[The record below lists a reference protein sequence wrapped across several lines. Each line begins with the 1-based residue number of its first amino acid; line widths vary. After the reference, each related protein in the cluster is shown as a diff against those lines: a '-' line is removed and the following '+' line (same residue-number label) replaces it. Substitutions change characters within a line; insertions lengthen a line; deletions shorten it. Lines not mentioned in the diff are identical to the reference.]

1 MLGSAGKEAQCSA
14 LQEALARGAGA
25 RSPSLPSPSR
35 KRWSVRVTQPMN
47 DKRWRWGLL
56 AACAL
61 VFGVVLSSIFDN
73 FGFGGMPWFGYWDDV
88 LALTGQPF
96 VGQATQVVA
105 GGAAARAGIRDGD
118 RIDLREHG
126 LYDRTSIVFQPVTSK
141 TATVI
146 VHRNGKTFIAR
157 VHPSTIYQGDVAIK
171 LPNTSLAMLAYLLAL
186 ACAFVI
192 ALRRWQTHEG
202 RCLCLTLLAI
212 SAETIGPVLL
222 AVPDGTLGSLKYA
235 ILGVVVCAQALLPVA
250 LAATFG
256 VRSPWRAA
264 VEAIAIIAAAL
275 TLAGYV
281 AATIGVLN
289 LSIDPMPFVNGVF
302 WQALGVAIFVIA
314 TIAVAIATAKTPQAD
329 RARTAWLLLPLP
341 IALAAATLATV
352 LEEFATSWVTYMSL
366 SAVSNGLL
374 LLGAGAVTFALLKRR
389 VLDLEFVVSRTL
401 VVATVSLI
409 VVAAFVLL
417 EWLLGS
423 AVAHVSRT
431 TGLIANA
438 GLALALGLSVNYI
451 HKRVDAFIE
460 ALFFRKRREDERA
473 LLDFSREAAY
483 VTDSDELVD
492 RAIET
497 VEHHTDA
504 RSGAILLDGAGAYT
518 VARSFGNGLSALV
531 GENDGAILALKT
543 WHRPL
548 DPHHYS
554 TSMEGALA
562 LPMLARG
569 RLLGVLLLGERA
581 GGEAYAPDEV
591 EALSQLAHGVGSA
604 MDALSIHAGDSIAA
618 LRESLASIAAE
629 IVSLGT
635 AIRAL
640 PDSIASELRRER
652 PH

>member
-1 MLGSAGKEAQCSA
+1 
-14 LQEALARGAGA
+14 
-25 RSPSLPSPSR
+25 
-35 KRWSVRVTQPMN
+35 MN
-47 DKRWRWGLL
+47 DKRWKWRLL

-61 VFGVVLSSIFDN
+61 VFVVLVSSFLNN
-73 FGFGGMPWFGYWDDV
+73 FGLGGKPWFGYWDDV
-88 LALTGQPF
+88 VALTNQPF
-96 VGQATQVVA
+96 VGETTQVVA

-146 VHRNGKTFIAR
+146 VHRAGKTFTAR
-157 VHPSTIYQGDVAIK
+157 VQPSTIYQSDAAIK
-171 LPNTSLAMLAYLLAL
+171 VPNTALAMLAYFLAL

-192 ALRRWQTHEG
+192 ALRRWQTREG
-202 RCLCLTLLAI
+202 RYLCLTLLAI
-212 SAETIGPVLL
+212 SAETVGPLAW

-235 ILGVVVCAQALLPVA
+235 MLGVVICAQALLPVA
-250 LAATFG
+250 LAAPFG
-256 VRSPWRAA
+256 VRSPWRVA
-264 VEAIAIIAAAL
+264 VETVAIAAAAL
-275 TLAGYV
+275 MLAGYV

-289 LSIDPMPFVNGVF
+289 LSIDPMPFASGVF

-314 TIAVAIATAKTPQAD
+314 TISAAMATATTPRPD

-341 IALAAATLATV
+341 IALGASALATV
-352 LEEFATSWVTYMSL
+352 LEAFATSWVTYMSL
-366 SAVSNGLL
+366 SAISNAFL

-423 AVAHVSRT
+423 AVANVSHT
-431 TGLIANA
+431 TGLIANG
-438 GLALALGLSVNYI
+438 GLALALGLSFNFI

-460 ALFFRKRREDERA
+460 TLFFRKRREDERA

-483 VTDSDELVD
+483 VTDSAELVD
-492 RAIET
+492 RTIET
-497 VEHHTDA
+497 VQRHTDA
-504 RSGAILLDGAGAYT
+504 RNGAILLDGAGAYSS
-518 VARSFGNGLSALV
+518 ASSFGNGVPASV
-531 GENDGAILALKT
+531 SENDGAILALKT
-543 WHRPL
+543 WHRPI
-548 DPHHYS
+548 DPHHYA
-554 TSMEGALA
+554 TSLQGALA

-591 EALSQLAHGVGSA
+591 EALSALAHGVGSA
-604 MDALSIHAGDSIAA
+604 MDALSVHREDSIAA
-618 LRESLASIAAE
+618 LRESLTSIADEVA
-629 IVSLGT
+629 SLRNV
-635 AIRAL
+635 IRAL
-640 PDSIASELRRER
+640 PESIACELRGK
-652 PH
+652 HDLGQ

>member
-1 MLGSAGKEAQCSA
+1 MK
-14 LQEALARGAGA
+14 
-25 RSPSLPSPSR
+25 
-35 KRWSVRVTQPMN
+35 
-47 DKRWRWGLL
+47 DKRWKWGLL
-56 AACAL
+56 AACAA
-61 VFGVVLSSIFDN
+61 VFAVFVSYVLDN
-73 FGFGGMPWFGYWDDV
+73 FGLGGKPWFGYWDDV
-88 LALTGQPF
+88 MALTGQPF
-96 VGQATQVVA
+96 VGKTTQVVA

-118 RIDLREHG
+118 RVDLREHG

-146 VHRNGKTFIAR
+146 VHRNGKTFDAR
-157 VHPSTIYQGDVAIK
+157 VHPSTIYQGDFAIK
-171 LPNTSLAMLAYLLAL
+171 VPNTALAMLAYLLAL

-192 ALRRWQTHEG
+192 ALRRWQAREG
-202 RCLCLTLLAI
+202 RYLCLTLLAI
-212 SAETIGPVLL
+212 SAETVGPLAL
-222 AVPDGTLGSLKYA
+222 AVPNAVLGSLKYA

-250 LAATFG
+250 LAAAFG
-256 VRSPWRAA
+256 VRSAWRVA
-264 VEAIAIIAAAL
+264 VEAIAVAAAAL

-289 LSIDPMPFVNGVF
+289 LSIDPMPFVNGMF
-302 WQALGVAIFVIA
+302 WQILGVAIFVIA
-314 TIAVAIATAKTPQAD
+314 TIAVVIATATTPQAD

-341 IALAAATLATV
+341 IALATSSLAAV
-352 LEEFATSWVTYMSL
+352 LEGFATSWVTYMSL
-366 SAVSNGLL
+366 SAISNGLL
-374 LLGAGAVTFALLKRR
+374 PLGAGAVTFALLKRR

-423 AVAHVSRT
+423 AVAGVSRT
-431 TGLIANA
+431 TGLIANGA
-438 GLALALGLSVNYI
+438 LALALGLSLNYI

-460 ALFFRKRREDERA
+460 TLFFRKRREDARA

-483 VTDSDELVD
+483 ITDSDELID

-504 RSGAILLDGAGAYT
+504 RSGAMLLDGAGTYT
-518 VARSFGNGLSALV
+518 VARSFGNGLSGNV
-531 GENDGAILALKT
+531 GENDSAILALKT

-554 TSMEGALA
+554 TAMQGALA

-591 EALSQLAHGVGSA
+591 EALCQLAHGVGSA
-604 MDALSIHAGDSIAA
+604 MDGLSIHAGDSIAA
-618 LRESLASIAAE
+618 LRESLASIAEE

-635 AIRAL
+635 VMRAL
-640 PDSIASELRRER
+640 PQSIASELRREHR
-652 PH
+652 I